1 MTTLSGFLQSCA
13 RGEHPGIRGGV
24 LICDE
29 VGLTSNRQGAELLAV
44 AERNSARVLFL
55 GDSRQHAGVEAG
67 DFLRVLE
74 AHSKLQRV
82 ELTAIRRQQDQAYR
96 AAVRCLAAGA
106 ARVGLEHLDRLGWV
120 KEGRAGY
127 LRAAASDYLDLSN
140 GGRKLDQVLAVTP
153 TWAEHRIF
161 TSELR
166 SQLKSR
172 GLLGA
177 GEGVMVHE
185 PLKWTVA
192 QTRDARSYEVGMVAT
207 FHRAANG
214 FKAGDF
220 AEVTRTGDRIVF
232 ARTEA
237 GERQLPLR
245 SSTFSIARP
254 RELEVSAGDR
264 LLIRAND
271 RSAGFLNGEIVAVQ
285 KIEFGQIWVTDGRV
299 IDPGK
304 FREFEHG
311 FAVTSHAAQS
321 KTVEHIVVASAR
333 LNAKAAYVACSR
345 GQVSCVVHT
354 PDKTALLDQLPD
366 GNREA
371 ALDLLQSEHSL
382 AKHVLDRSRP
392 WWASTS

>member
-1 MTTLSGFLQSCA
+1 MDRSPDPGA
-13 RGEHPGIRGGV
+13 R
-24 LICDE
+24 
-29 VGLTSNRQGAELLAV
+29 N
-44 AERNSARVLFL
+44 
-55 GDSRQHAGVEAG
+55 
-67 DFLRVLE
+67 
-74 AHSKLQRV
+74 
-82 ELTAIRRQQDQAYR
+82 
-96 AAVRCLAAGA
+96 
-106 ARVGLEHLDRLGWV
+106 
-120 KEGRAGY
+120 
-127 LRAAASDYLDLSN
+127 
-140 GGRKLDQVLAVTP
+140 
-153 TWAEHRIF
+153 
-161 TSELR
+161 
-166 SQLKSR
+166 
-172 GLLGA
+172 
-177 GEGVMVHE
+177 
-185 PLKWTVA
+185 
-192 QTRDARSYEVGMVAT
+192 YEVGMVAT

-220 AEVTRTGDRIVF
+220 AEVTRIVDRSIF
-232 ARTEA
+232 AQTEA

-245 SSTFSIARP
+245 SSAYSIARP
-254 RELEVSAGDR
+254 RELEVAAGDR

-271 RSAGFLNGEIVAVQ
+271 RSAGFLNGEIITVQ
-285 KIEFGQIWVTDGRV
+285 EIESGRIWATEGRL
-299 IDPGK
+299 IDRRR

-321 KTVEHIVVASAR
+321 KTVEHIVVAAAR